1 MKGSIKKSDS
11 DIKKIKKVS
20 LFCGQGRDT
29 SFLNPDG
36 FSTEPQNPRPD
47 SARIAEITVDA
58 RGMDK
63 PVIEIEFTC
72 IINLLAFF
80 TGPKG
85 SISFLLFRDCD
96 NGEPKVVN
104 SWPYEVFDIE
114 TSNTDMRLTTSFAF
128 TFCECLNRPDC
139 YKYFVEVFAGGLTRA
154 NIVINN
160 INIAALA
167 SESCG

>member
-1 MKGSIKKSDS
+1 MQASIKKSDS

-29 SFLNPDG
+29 SFLNPAG
-36 FSTEPQNPRPD
+36 FSTVPQNPRPD
-47 SARIAEITVDA
+47 SARIAEITVDT

-63 PVIEIEFTC
+63 SVVEIEFSC
-72 IINLLAFF
+72 IINLLAFTF
-80 TGPKG
+80 GPIG
-85 SISFLLFRDCD
+85 SMNFLLFRDCD

-104 SWPYEVFDIE
+104 SWLYEVFDIE
-114 TSNTDMRLTTSFAF
+114 TSNFDMRLTTSFAF

-139 YKYFVEVFAGGLTRA
+139 HKYFVEVFSGGLSRA

-160 INIAALA
+160 INIVALA
-167 SESCG
+167 SES

>member
-1 MKGSIKKSDS
+1 MKDSIKMCNSE
-11 DIKKIKKVS
+11 IKKTKKVS

-29 SFLNPDG
+29 SFLNPAG

-47 SARIAEITVDA
+47 SARVAEITVDT

-63 PVIEIEFTC
+63 SVIEIEFTC
-72 IINLLAFF
+72 IINLLAFSS
-80 TGPKG
+80 GPKG
-85 SISFLLFRDCD
+85 SISFLLFRDCG
-96 NGEPKVVN
+96 NGEPKVIN

-114 TSNTDMRLTTSFAF
+114 TLNADLRLTTSFAF
-128 TFCECLNRPDC
+128 AFCECLTQPDC
-139 YKYFVEVFAGGLTRA
+139 YKYFVEVFAGGLSRA

-167 SESCG
+167 SES